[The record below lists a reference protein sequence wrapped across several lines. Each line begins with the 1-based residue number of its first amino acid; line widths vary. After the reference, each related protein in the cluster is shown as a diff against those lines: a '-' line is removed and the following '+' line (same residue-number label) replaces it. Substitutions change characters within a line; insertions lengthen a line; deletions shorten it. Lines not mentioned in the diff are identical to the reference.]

1 MLEIKNLSVSIENNK
16 ILKDFSLNIKAGE
29 VHALMG
35 LNGSGK
41 STLVKTIA
49 GHFECEITNGEI
61 LFKGENL
68 KDIEVENRANKG
80 IFLSFQNPCEIE
92 GVNNSYFLKSALNA
106 KRVYENKEELDTLEF
121 AKLLKEKLDF
131 FNIDKSLLKRDLN
144 AGFSGGEKK
153 KNELIQI
160 MILKPD
166 LILLDEIDSGLD
178 IDAIKTVS
186 AVINSLLDGKMAV
199 LMITHYDRLLEE
211 IKPDFVHILD
221 NGKIS
226 LSGDHS
232 LALELD
238 KKGFEGIGKK
248 DEKFN

>member
-61 LFKGENL
+61 LYKGENL

>member
-61 LFKGENL
+61 LYKGENL

-166 LILLDEIDSGLD
+166 LILLDEIYSGLY

-186 AVINSLLDGKMAV
+186 AVINSLLDGKIAV

>member
-186 AVINSLLDGKMAV
+186 AVINSLLDGKIAV

>member
-1 MLEIKNLSVSIENNK
+1 MLEIKNLSVSIENHK

-49 GHFECEITNGEI
+49 GHFECKITAGEI
-61 LFKGENL
+61 LYKGENL

-186 AVINSLLDGKMAV
+186 AVINSLLDGKIAV

-221 NGKIS
+221 KGKIS

-248 DEKFN
+248 DEKYN

>member
-1 MLEIKNLSVSIENNK
+1 MLEIKNLSVSIENHK

-49 GHFECEITNGEI
+49 GHFECEITQGQI
-61 LFKGENL
+61 LYKGEDL

-106 KRVYENKEELDTLEF
+106 KRVYEKKEELDTLEF
-121 AKLLKEKLDF
+121 AKLLREKLEF
-131 FNIDKSLLKRDLN
+131 FNIDQSLLKRDLN

-186 AVINSLLDGKMAV
+186 SVINSLLNGKIAV

-221 NGKIS
+221 KGKIS

-248 DEKFN
+248 DEKFK

>member
-1 MLEIKNLSVSIENNK
+1 MPNWQKRWC
-16 ILKDFSLNIKAGE
+16 
-29 VHALMG
+29 
-35 LNGSGK
+35 
-41 STLVKTIA
+41 T
-49 GHFECEITNGEI
+49 FEQSEHHVCYYD
-61 LFKGENL
+61 
-68 KDIEVENRANKG
+68 DI
-80 IFLSFQNPCEIE
+80 FYTS
-92 GVNNSYFLKSALNA
+92 GVNNKLIQ
-106 KRVYENKEELDTLEF
+106 EELDTLEF

-221 NGKIS
+221 KGKIS

-232 LALELD
+232 LDLELD
-238 KKGFEGIGKK
+238 KKVFEGIGKK
-248 DEKFN
+248 DEKYN

>member
-61 LFKGENL
+61 LYKGENL

-186 AVINSLLDGKMAV
+186 AVINSLLDGKIAV